1 MNAITVTLSDERLL
15 KLTKMANSLGI
26 TTEELVRLSV
36 EDLLGKPDQAFEE
49 ATKKVL
55 EKNAELYRRL
65 AGCTAISNWGR
76 Y

>member
-15 KLTKMANSLGI
+15 KLTKMADSLGI

-49 ATKKVL
+49 ATRKVL

-65 AGCTAISNWGR
+65 A
-76 Y
+76 

>member
-15 KLTKMANSLGI
+15 KLTKMADSLGI

-36 EDLLGKPDQAFEE
+36 EDLLSRPDQAFEE
-49 ATKKVL
+49 AARKVL

-65 AGCTAISNWGR
+65 A
-76 Y
+76 

>member
-1 MNAITVTLSDERLL
+1 MNAITITLSDERLL
-15 KLTKMANSLGI
+15 KLTKMADSLGI

-65 AGCTAISNWGR
+65 A
-76 Y
+76 

>member
-1 MNAITVTLSDERLL
+1 MNAITITLSDERLL
-15 KLTKMANSLGI
+15 KLTKMADSLGI

-36 EDLLGKPDQAFEE
+36 EDLLSRPDQAFEE

-65 AGCTAISNWGR
+65 A
-76 Y
+76 